1 MKNIILIDYQFTS
14 LDKLKK
20 ICDELNINFDVLKK
34 DKEDFKLLKIWLDI
48 DLLYMVAYTTIKRP
62 NEIKY
67 DGFEQRLLEMSRY
80 SLKPTTDLSNLS
92 IDSILDKISQF
103 GINSLLKEEK
113 EFLDNVSKG

>member
-1 MKNIILIDYQFTS
+1 MNILNII
-14 LDKLKK
+14 
-20 ICDELNINFDVLKK
+20 INFDILKK
-34 DKEDFKLLKIWLDI
+34 DKEDFKLHKVWLDI
-48 DLLYMVAYTTIKRP
+48 DLLYMVAYTTVKRP

-67 DGFEQRLLEMSRY
+67 DGFEQKLLEIPAY